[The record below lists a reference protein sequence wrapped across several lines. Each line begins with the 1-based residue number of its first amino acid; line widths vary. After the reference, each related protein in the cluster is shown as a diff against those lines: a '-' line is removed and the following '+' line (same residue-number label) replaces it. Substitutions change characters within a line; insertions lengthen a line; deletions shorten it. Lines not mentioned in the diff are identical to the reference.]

1 MKGHTRHVEIPPEA
15 WELARH
21 PYEITMTHDDESGY
35 IARVA
40 EMPGPVVAE
49 ETEEAL
55 RPSLEKMKAL
65 YITTLML
72 DGDPVPEPRRIHA

>member
-1 MKGHTRHVEIPPEA
+1 MKGHTRHVEIPSVV
-15 WELARH
+15 WELTRR
-21 PYEITMTHDDESGY
+21 PYEITITHDDESGY

-40 EMPGPVVAE
+40 EMPGLIVAE

-55 RPSLEKMKAL
+55 RPSLEKMIAL

-72 DGDPVPEPRRIHA
+72 DGDPIPEPRRIHA